1 MAEIDMKTVL
11 DDTRARH
18 HALTGLI
25 LYTDRQAT
33 LLFRTFITVTLATS
47 AAAASVLLNPAWQYL
62 DVWRWGL
69 VGIAASFGLACI
81 ACLRAMAP
89 ADIGLAG
96 HGADFWLWA
105 TKDGSI
111 HERTLAQY
119 LTRTKEAQE
128 RDLAINE
135 KAGKALN
142 WAKRLALYSPAI
154 AAACILAAYGISKLH
169 LLRLE

>member
-1 MAEIDMKTVL
+1 MAEVDLKTVL

-18 HALTGLI
+18 QALTNLI

-47 AAAASVLLNPAWQYL
+47 AAAASVLLSPAWEYL
-62 DVWRWGL
+62 GAWRWGL
-69 VGIAASFGLACI
+69 VGLAASFGIGCV

-89 ADIGLAG
+89 AGIGLTG

-105 TKDGSI
+105 TKDGKLND
-111 HERTLAQY
+111 RTLSEY
-119 LTRTKEAQE
+119 LTRTKDAQE
-128 RDLAINE
+128 QDLATNE

-142 WAKRLALYSPAI
+142 WAKRLALGSPLIAGAAVLVAYAI
-154 AAACILAAYGISKLH
+154 DHFFRVG
-169 LLRLE
+169 